1 MLNAYMKE
9 VTEVWSLKLSKSL

>member
-9 VTEVWSLKLSKSL
+9 VTEVWSLKLYKSL